1 MTKQLLLY
9 VMCVGMLMS
18 APTMSAAQTREAET
32 QSTVEGTVDAVNH
45 ANRTVTIRSKD
56 GNVVTLDV
64 PPEAM
69 RFDQVKVGTPVQA
82 TYYNWIS
89 VRLKPAGEPP
99 VDRTDPPNTVA
110 TPGSLPGA
118 TKFRTRVAT
127 VTITGWDPVNKVVTF
142 TGPNGLA
149 YTRRLLDTTDPKI
162 AEGLKKGDR
171 VDVTRLEAVT
181 LTVSQQTVAVSAQ
194 SSPDTLRN
202 RLTVSVLYGVDNQFS
217 GKMIQEATGRTT
229 GGAAINLVETT
240 YDEVYGRVAMFKVG
254 VGYRTTPRTEGVFN
268 FVYSSSDATETA
280 TPVGTVGTT
289 PLHVNFTGYKYW
301 GVEGGQRWFFART
314 RFTPYVGYLVGL
326 NRHQDIRGTFV
337 DVPAG
342 VTPPGLAEQDGK
354 FFEKSWAFSLGPTGG
369 FLVGLGPIELMAEAQ
384 FRFLGGLSDVDWLV
398 EEGLKDINSESSR
411 WSIPF
416 LFGARIRF

>member
-1 MTKQLLLY
+1 
-9 VMCVGMLMS
+9 MCVGMLMS

-32 QSTVEGTVDAVNH
+32 QSTVEGTVDAVDH

-69 RFDQVKVGTPVQA
+69 RFDQVKVGTPVMA

-99 VDRTDPPNTVA
+99 VDRTDPPNTIA

-127 VTITGWDPVNKVVTF
+127 VTITGWDPVNKVLTF

-202 RLTVSVLYGVDNQFS
+202 RLTVSVLY
-217 GKMIQEATGRTT
+217 R
-229 GGAAINLVETT
+229 
-240 YDEVYGRVAMFKVG
+240 
-254 VGYRTTPRTEGVFN
+254 
-268 FVYSSSDATETA
+268 
-280 TPVGTVGTT
+280 
-289 PLHVNFTGYKYW
+289 
-301 GVEGGQRWFFART
+301 GGQPVQRQDDPGGHR
-314 RFTPYVGYLVGL
+314 PD
-326 NRHQDIRGTFV
+326 NRGSGNQPGRDHVRRSV
-337 DVPAG
+337 WPRRDVQG
-342 VTPPGLAEQDGK
+342 
-354 FFEKSWAFSLGPTGG
+354 
-369 FLVGLGPIELMAEAQ
+369 
-384 FRFLGGLSDVDWLV
+384 RRRLSDDSTHRGRLQLRVV
-398 EEGLKDINSESSR
+398 QQ
-411 WSIPF
+411 
-416 LFGARIRF
+416 

>member
-1 MTKQLLLY
+1 
-9 VMCVGMLMS
+9 MCAGMLMS
-18 APTMSAAQTREAET
+18 APAMSAAQTREAER
-32 QSTVEGTVDAVNH
+32 QFTVEGTVDAVDH
-45 ANRTVTIRSKD
+45 KARTVTIRSKE

-69 RFDQVKVGTPVQA
+69 RFDQVKVGDPVQA

-89 VRLKPAGEPP
+89 IRMKPAGEPP
-99 VDRTDPPNTVA
+99 VDRIDPPNTIA
-110 TPGSLPGA
+110 TTGSLPGA
-118 TKFRTRVAT
+118 TKFRTRVTT

-171 VDVTRLEAVT
+171 IDVTKLEAVT
-181 LTVSQQTVAVSAQ
+181 LSVTQQTVAVSAQ

-229 GGAAINLVETT
+229 GGAAITLDETT

-289 PLHVNFTGYKYW
+289 PLNVNFTGYNYW

-337 DVPAG
+337 GLPAG

-369 FLVGLGPIELMAEAQ
+369 FLIGLGPIELMAEAQ
-384 FRFLGGLSDVDWLV
+384 FRFMGGLSDVDWLV

-416 LFGARIRF
+416 LVGARVRF